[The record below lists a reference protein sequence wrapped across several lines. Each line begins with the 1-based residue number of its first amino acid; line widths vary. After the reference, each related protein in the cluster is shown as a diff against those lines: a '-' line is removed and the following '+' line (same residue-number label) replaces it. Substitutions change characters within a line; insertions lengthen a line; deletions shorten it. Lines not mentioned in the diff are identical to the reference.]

1 MAWHFKIFDFVN
13 LLRQPAPKNAI
24 TVDKYLPYGKDDNWP
39 LEWSQIIQNSP
50 TGRSCLSTVQD
61 FIEGDGF
68 SDGELEKRIVNPAG
82 ETFWQIHQKT
92 SDSWGEFE
100 GFAWLI
106 RYNMSGQVTEIE
118 FLPFEN
124 CRLGKP
130 DSNGW
135 IQKIYYNPFFGTREY
150 SGFGKKQTIEYDAFN
165 PKAVKEQIAR
175 DKDKYKGQV
184 LYVATTTTL
193 NRFYPHH
200 EAISG
205 KRWMRIEASV
215 ADYHDENL
223 ANGMLQ
229 PFMLLMRG
237 NPNDPTTNPDY
248 ADYNGDGKPATV
260 AQEFDEIVAE
270 NFMGA
275 KRIGNMWVQW
285 LNNGDEAPSVLNLP
299 ANNNGDLFN
308 NLDNQSTRK
317 ITLSWKVPAVL
328 ANINEGA
335 SLGGDGNLIRV
346 AVKLMQQRSVRK
358 QRYLTEAYQ
367 KVLAIMAKPYV
378 QDVKIVPYNPY
389 PELEILDDKIWNA
402 MTPEEQRKWIEDHT
416 DIELTDNT
424 VVEPSQPA
432 PGITNAIPIEFTDSI
447 KNTVKKSLEYSDK
460 MGLKCGGTAGKSVA
474 QMIIDGTPMGLR
486 QIKRIYGYLKKN
498 EQWADRPF
506 QDGCQV
512 ILYNQWGGKAMFEY
526 LDSKIK
532 DIDKWLN

>member
-1 MAWHFKIFDFVN
+1 MAFHFRIFDFVN
-13 LLRQPAPKNAI
+13 LLRQPAAKNA
-24 TVDKYLPYGKDDNWP
+24 TTPDKYLPYGPYDRWP
-39 LEWSQIIQNSP
+39 LDWSKTIQNSP

-68 SDGELEKRIVNPAG
+68 SDPDLEKLVVNPSG

-100 GFAWLI
+100 GFAWLL
-106 RYNMSGQVTEIE
+106 RYNALGKITEIV

-130 DSNGW
+130 DSKGY
-135 IQKIYYNPFFGTREY
+135 ISKIYYNPFFGTKDY
-150 SGFGKKQTIEYDAFN
+150 NGQDKKQTKIYDTFN
-165 PKAVKEQIAR
+165 PEAVKEQMLR
-175 DKDKYKGQV
+175 DKSEYLGQV

-193 NRFYPHH
+193 DRFYPKH
-200 EAISG
+200 EAVSS
-205 KRWMRIEASV
+205 KEWMRIEASV

-223 ANGMLQ
+223 SNGMLQ
-229 PFMLLMRG
+229 PFMLLMKG
-237 NPNDPTTNPDY
+237 DPNAPTQNPDY
-248 ADYNGDGKPATV
+248 ADFNGDGKPATV

-285 LNNGDEAPSVLNLP
+285 VNSTEEAPTVLTLP

-308 NLDNQSTRK
+308 NLDNQSTKK
-317 ITLSWKVPAVL
+317 ITLGWKVPSVL

-346 AVKLMQQRSVRK
+346 AVKLMQQRSIRK

-367 KVLAIMAKPYV
+367 KVLKNLTKPYL
-378 QDVKIVPYNPY
+378 QDVKITPYNPY
-389 PELEILDDKIWNA
+389 PELEMVDDKIWET
-402 MTPEEQRKWIEDHT
+402 MTLDEKRKWIEDHT
-416 DIELTDNT
+416 DIELLDNA
-424 VVEPSQPA
+424 VVQPDQPT
-432 PGITNAIPIEFTDSI
+432 PGITNAIPIEFSDSI

-460 MGLKCGGTAGKSVA
+460 MGLKCGGTAGKGVA
-474 QMIIDGTPMGLR
+474 QMIVDGSPMGFKQL
-486 QIKRIYGYLKKN
+486 KRIYSYLKKN
-498 EQWADRPF
+498 EQYADRPF
-506 QDGCQV
+506 QDGCPV
-512 ILYNQWGGKAMFEY
+512 ILYNQWGGKAMYEY